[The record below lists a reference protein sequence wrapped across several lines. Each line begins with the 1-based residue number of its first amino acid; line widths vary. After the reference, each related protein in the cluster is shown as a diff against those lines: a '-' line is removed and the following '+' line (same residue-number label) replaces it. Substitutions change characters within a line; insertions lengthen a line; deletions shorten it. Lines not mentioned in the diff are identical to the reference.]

1 MGSISRLNPP
11 SSTIC
16 VLLPGS
22 NGKFLACLHRII
34 AKVSK
39 AGADVCGFLL
49 DTNEHLCARW
59 TVLGAFYPFYRN
71 HNVEGAISQEAYRW
85 ESVATAA
92 RKAIDI
98 RYRLLDYIY
107 TAMHKQTVDGT
118 PMLAPL
124 W

>member
-1 MGSISRLNPP
+1 
-11 SSTIC
+11 
-16 VLLPGS
+16 V
-22 NGKFLACLHRII
+22 
-34 AKVSK
+34 
-39 AGADVCGFLL
+39 D
-49 DTNEHLCARW
+49 
-59 TVLGAFYPFYRN
+59 
-71 HNVEGAISQEAYRW
+71 GAIPQEAYRW
-85 ESVATAA
+85 ESVAAAA

>member
-1 MGSISRLNPP
+1 
-11 SSTIC
+11 
-16 VLLPGS
+16 V
-22 NGKFLACLHRII
+22 
-34 AKVSK
+34 
-39 AGADVCGFLL
+39 D
-49 DTNEHLCARW
+49 
-59 TVLGAFYPFYRN
+59 
-71 HNVEGAISQEAYRW
+71 GAISQEAYRW
-85 ESVATAA
+85 ESVAAAA

>member
-1 MGSISRLNPP
+1 M
-11 SSTIC
+11 
-16 VLLPGS
+16 
-22 NGKFLACLHRII
+22 
-34 AKVSK
+34 
-39 AGADVCGFLL
+39 DE
-49 DTNEHLCARW
+49 DLCARW

-71 HNVEGAISQEAYRW
+71 HNVAGARSQEAYRW
-85 ESVATAA
+85 ASVTTAA
-92 RKAIDI
+92 KKAIDL

>member
-1 MGSISRLNPP
+1 MCHIHY
-11 SSTIC
+11 
-16 VLLPGS
+16 
-22 NGKFLACLHRII
+22 LATSGADTLQ
-34 AKVSK
+34 
-39 AGADVCGFLL
+39 AGADVCGFLN
-49 DTNEHLCARW
+49 DATEHLCARW

-71 HNVEGAISQEAYRW
+71 HNVAGARPQEAYRW
-85 ESVATAA
+85 ESVTAA
-92 RKAIDI
+92 AKKAIDL